1 MKKQIKSLS
10 ISLLIYSMF
19 VILIGWKLTWFSNQ
33 SDTLFSQYG
42 IIEMFKRLFNF
53 FVNDASFSPLRE
65 GILLVSF
72 GAIILASF
80 WTIFLKLRKQLIA
93 LIIVDFI
100 LSFIILADAIY
111 FRYFEDLISSAV
123 LLQIKQMSS
132 LGSSV
137 GDLFT
142 WKDFLL
148 FGDVLIF
155 TVLLVVLYKKIPH
168 NKNANPA
175 LRLATGLVAGAA
187 GAWLFFYPL
196 HDFVEKG
203 GAYLFDKTLSSMRVY
218 EVTGLFGFHGFDTY
232 KYLDEYVLNKK
243 EVSAKDR
250 KDAQAWFRDK
260 NKEPAVQTVYEKKAA
275 GKNLIMVQLEAYQ
288 SYVIDKKVNGQE
300 ITPNLNKLKK
310 ESLYFS
316 DIHHQTASGRT
327 SDAEF
332 AANTSFYPLAT
343 GSAYVR
349 FPRNEYD
356 SLPLIM
362 KENGYDTAAYHAYKP
377 GFWNRYIVYPNLGFN
392 EFHSIED
399 FKKGEQI
406 GWSLGDESFFTQSV
420 DIMKEGE
427 DPFYSFLIAL
437 TSHYPYTM
445 PAQYQNLDIDDVG
458 DVNLRNYLQSVHY
471 VDQAVGTFIEK
482 LKKEGLW
489 ENSVVVFY
497 GDHDSGYMQA
507 NTGSTLFANTKA
519 DKLGELEVKDGIP
532 LFMHVPGVDGKEIN
546 KAGGQ
551 VDIMPTLLHLFGMN
565 KDNYHHMGQNLLDDQ
580 ESSVVFRYGSVK
592 TDKYYYKAAY
602 DLKLENGTC
611 YDIESRQSVSVETC
625 KPLYDK
631 SIEHLG
637 ISDDVI
643 FGNLVELWR
652 NQSVK

>member
-1 MKKQIKSLS
+1 MKKQLKS
-10 ISLLIYSMF
+10 ISLSLAVYGMF

-33 SDTLFSQYG
+33 SETLFSQYG
-42 IIEMFKRLFNF
+42 ILEMFKRLFNF
-53 FVNDASFSPLRE
+53 LIHDASFSPLRE

-72 GAIILASF
+72 GAILLVSF
-80 WTIFLKLRKQLIA
+80 WTIILKFRQQLIA
-93 LIIVDFI
+93 LIVLDLI

-148 FGDVLIF
+148 FADVFLFTALLIIF
-155 TVLLVVLYKKIPH
+155 YKKLPIKM
-168 NKNANPA
+168 NTNPA
-175 LRLATGLVAGAA
+175 LRLATGLLTGAI

-196 HDFVEKG
+196 HDFVQKG

-218 EVTGLFGFHGFDTY
+218 EVTGLLGFHGFDTY

-250 KDAQAWFRDK
+250 KDAKTWFDDK
-260 NKEPAVQTVYEKKAA
+260 NEGTAVKTPYEGKAA

-288 SYVIDKKVNGQE
+288 NYIIDKKVNGQE

-310 ESLYFS
+310 DAFYFN

-332 AANTSFYPLAT
+332 STNASLYPLAT

-356 SLPLIM
+356 SLPALF
-362 KENGYDTAAYHAYKP
+362 KQNGYDTAAFHAYKP

-392 EFHSIED
+392 EFHSLED
-399 FKKGEQI
+399 YEEGEQI
-406 GWSLGDESFFTQSV
+406 GWALGDESFFLQST
-420 DIMKEGE
+420 DKMKKMK

-445 PAQYQNLDIDDVG
+445 PSEYQTLKLDDVG
-458 DVNLRNYLQSVHY
+458 DANLRNYLQSVHY
-471 VDQAVGTFIEK
+471 VDQAIGTFIDQ

-489 ENSVVVFY
+489 DNSVVVFY

-507 NTGSTLFANTKA
+507 DTPSTTFANEKG

-532 LFMHVPGVDGKEIN
+532 LFIHVPGVEGEEID

-551 VDIMPTLLHLFGMN
+551 VDIMPTLLHLFGMED
-565 KDNYHHMGQNLLDDQ
+565 KNYHHIGNNLLDGK
-580 ESSVVFRYGSVK
+580 EGSVVFRYGSVK
-592 TDKYYYKAAY
+592 SDKFYYKSAY
-602 DLKLENGTC
+602 DLQLQNGAC
-611 YDIESRQSVSVETC
+611 YDIQSRQAVTAETCRPLYKRSVEQ
-625 KPLYDK
+625 L
-631 SIEHLG
+631 S

-643 FGNLVELWR
+643 FGNLIEQW
-652 NQSVK
+652 NQ

>member
-1 MKKQIKSLS
+1 MKHQLKPLS
-10 ISLLIYSMF
+10 ISLLIYSAF

-53 FVNDASFSPLRE
+53 FINDASFSPLRE

-72 GAIILASF
+72 GAIILVSF
-80 WTIFLKLRKQLIA
+80 WTIFLKFKQQLIA
-93 LIIVDFI
+93 LLVLDFV

-137 GDLFT
+137 GDLFS

-148 FGDVLIF
+148 FADVLLF
-155 TVLLVVLYKKIPH
+155 VPLLILYMKKSTIK
-168 NKNANPA
+168 KNANPA
-175 LRLATGLVAGAA
+175 LRLATGLLAGAA

-196 HDFVEKG
+196 HDFVQKG

-250 KDAQAWFRDK
+250 KDAKQWFDDK
-260 NKEPAVQTVYEKKAA
+260 NNEEAVHTSYEGKAA

-288 SYVIDKKVNGQE
+288 SFVIDKKVNGQE
-300 ITPNLNKLKK
+300 ITPNLNKLKR
-310 ESLYFS
+310 ESLYFN

-332 AANTSFYPLAT
+332 SANTSLYPLAT

-356 SLPLIM
+356 SLPYIL
-362 KENGYDTAAYHAYKP
+362 KENGYDTAAFHAYKP

-399 FKKGEQI
+399 FDEGEQV
-406 GWSLGDESFFTQSV
+406 GWAIGDEAFLTQSA
-420 DIMKEGE
+420 DKMKEMK

-445 PAQYQNLDIDDVG
+445 PEKYQTLDIDDVG
-458 DVNLRNYLQSVHY
+458 DTNLRNYLQSVHY
-471 VDQAVGTFIEK
+471 VDQAIGTFIEK
-482 LKKEGLW
+482 LKKDGLW

-497 GDHDSGYMQA
+497 GDHDTGYMQSK
-507 NTGSTLFANTKA
+507 TPSTIFANEEG
-519 DKLGELEVKDGIP
+519 DPLGELEVKDGIP
-532 LFMHVPGVDGKEIN
+532 LLMHVPGVEGKEID

-551 VDIMPTLLHLFGMN
+551 IDIMPTLLHLFGLE
-565 KDNYHHMGQNLLDDQ
+565 KENYHHIGNNLLDGK
-580 ESSVVFRYGSVK
+580 EGSVVFRYGSVK
-592 TDKYYYKAAY
+592 TDRFYYKSSY
-602 DLKLENGTC
+602 DLKLQNGTC
-611 YDIESRQSVSVETC
+611 YDIKTRQTVSVDTC

-631 SIEHLG
+631 SVEELS

-643 FGNLVELWR
+643 FGNLVEQWH
-652 NQSVK
+652 KTKK

>member
-1 MKKQIKSLS
+1 MKKQLKS
-10 ISLLIYSMF
+10 ISLSLAVYGIF

-33 SDTLFSQYG
+33 SETLFSQYG
-42 IIEMFKRLFNF
+42 ILEMFKRLFNF
-53 FVNDASFSPLRE
+53 FIHDASFSPLRE

-72 GAIILASF
+72 GAILLVSF
-80 WTIFLKLRKQLIA
+80 WTIILKFRQQLIA
-93 LIIVDFI
+93 LILLDLI

-148 FGDVLIF
+148 FADVLLF
-155 TVLLVVLYKKIPH
+155 SALLITFYKKLPI
-168 NKNANPA
+168 KMNANPA
-175 LRLATGLVAGAA
+175 LRLATGLLTGAI

-196 HDFVEKG
+196 HDFVQKG

-250 KDAQAWFRDK
+250 KDAKTWFDDK
-260 NKEPAVQTVYEKKAA
+260 NEGAADETPYGGKAA

-288 SYVIDKKVNGQE
+288 NYIIDKKVNGQE

-310 ESLYFS
+310 DALYFN

-332 AANTSFYPLAT
+332 STNASLFPLAT

-356 SLPLIM
+356 SLPALF
-362 KENGYDTAAYHAYKP
+362 KQNGYDTAAFHAYKP

-392 EFHSIED
+392 EFHSLED
-399 FKKGEQI
+399 YEEGEQI
-406 GWSLGDESFFTQSV
+406 GWALGDESFFLQST
-420 DIMKEGE
+420 DKMKKMK

-445 PAQYQNLDIDDVG
+445 PAKYQTLKLDDVG
-458 DVNLRNYLQSVHY
+458 DANLRNYLQSVHY
-471 VDQAVGTFIEK
+471 VDQAIGTFIDQ
-482 LKKEGLW
+482 LKKDGLW
-489 ENSVVVFY
+489 DNSVVVFY
-497 GDHDSGYMQA
+497 GDHDSGYMQ
-507 NTGSTLFANTKA
+507 TDTPSTTFANEKG

-532 LFMHVPGVDGKEIN
+532 LFIHVPGVEGEEID

-551 VDIMPTLLHLFGMN
+551 VDIMPTLLHLFGMD
-565 KDNYHHMGQNLLDDQ
+565 KKNYHHIGNNLLDGK
-580 ESSVVFRYGSVK
+580 EGSVVFRYGSVK
-592 TDKYYYKAAY
+592 SDKFYYKSSY
-602 DLKLENGTC
+602 DLQLQNGAC
-611 YDIESRQSVSVETC
+611 YDIQTRQAVTAETCRPLYERSVEQ
-625 KPLYDK
+625 L
-631 SIEHLG
+631 S

-643 FGNLVELWR
+643 FGNLIEQWD
-652 NQSVK
+652 

>member
-1 MKKQIKSLS
+1 MKQQLKPLS
-10 ISLLIYSMF
+10 VSLLIYSAF
-19 VILIGWKLTWFSNQ
+19 IILIGWKLTWFSNQ
-33 SDTLFSQYG
+33 SETLFSQYG

-53 FVNDASFSPLRE
+53 FINDASFSPLRE

-72 GAIILASF
+72 GAIILVSF
-80 WTIFLKLRKQLIA
+80 WTIFLKFRQQLIA
-93 LIIVDFI
+93 LLVLDFV

-137 GDLFT
+137 GDLFS

-148 FGDVLIF
+148 FADVLLF
-155 TVLLVVLYKKIPH
+155 TVLLIVFLKKVPIK
-168 NKNANPA
+168 KNANPA
-175 LRLATGLVAGAA
+175 LRLATGLLTGAA

-196 HDFVEKG
+196 HDFVQKG

-243 EVSAKDR
+243 EVSAKER
-250 KDAQAWFRDK
+250 KNAKQWFDDK
-260 NKEPAVQTVYEKKAA
+260 NKAQAVQTPYQGKAA

-288 SYVIDKKVNGQE
+288 SFVIDKKVNGQE

-310 ESLYFS
+310 ESLYFN

-332 AANTSFYPLAT
+332 AAKTSLFPLAT

-356 SLPLIM
+356 SLPYIL
-362 KENGYDTAAYHAYKP
+362 KENGYDTAAFHAYKP

-399 FKKGEQI
+399 FDEGEQV
-406 GWSLGDESFFTQSV
+406 GWALGDEAFLTQSA
-420 DIMKEGE
+420 DKMKDMK

-445 PAQYQNLDIDDVG
+445 PEKYQTLDIDDVG

-482 LKKEGLW
+482 LKKDGLW

-497 GDHDSGYMQA
+497 GDHDTGYMQSK
-507 NTGSTLFANTKA
+507 TPSTIFANEEG
-519 DKLGELEVKDGIP
+519 DPLGELEVKDGIP
-532 LFMHVPGVDGKEIN
+532 LFMHVPGVEGKEID

-551 VDIMPTLLHLFGMN
+551 IDIMPTLLHLFGME
-565 KDNYHHMGQNLLDDQ
+565 KENYHHIGINLLDGK
-580 ESSVVFRYGSVK
+580 EGSVVFRYGSVK
-592 TDKYYYKAAY
+592 TDSFYYKSSY
-602 DLKLENGTC
+602 DLKLQNGTC
-611 YDIESRQSVSVETC
+611 YDINTRQTVSVDTC
-625 KPLYDK
+625 KPLYDT
-631 SIEHLG
+631 SVEELS

-643 FGNLVELWR
+643 FGNLVEQWHK
-652 NQSVK
+652 SKK